1 MLSLN
6 GATLDKHLLLLLLQ
20 LSLSLLLLLFFP
32 DAFFSL
38 SESSDYA
45 FPTCSTAVRLLLF
58 FFNVAKVSLI
68 FFMLGMAPVYD
79 VLPPC
84 KHYSEVHTTAQSLAQ
99 WLNLCSGMVDGRTM
113 WAWPSVDL
121 YLIHK
126 EDIKSNLLCCCPEFQ
141 CLNSKF
147 NPFTQRT

>member
-1 MLSLN
+1 MAPLSISISSSSSSSSPSVFCSFSFS
-6 GATLDKHLLLLLLQ
+6 Q
-20 LSLSLLLLLFFP
+20 MLLFSYQIRVITRFQLAP
-32 DAFFSL
+32 
-38 SESSDYA
+38 
-45 FPTCSTAVRLLLF
+45 LLF
-58 FFNVAKVSLI
+58 ACYFFFFYVAKVSLI

-84 KHYSEVHTTAQSLAQ
+84 NHYSEVHTTAQSLAQ
-99 WLNLCSGMVDGRTM
+99 RLNLCSGMVDGRTM

-126 EDIKSNLLCCCPEFQ
+126 EDIKPNLLCCCPEFLRE
-141 CLNSKF
+141 CLNSKW